1 MIITLRNT
9 FISLLIYFFSLFL
22 CYIFYYFLKSS
33 LFSEE
38 FLKILRD
45 LVSTT
50 IFCSLIVCLNIQKS
64 ISLSVDFKLILLYS
78 SIIVLLIFLLTKNY
92 DFNYP
97 LHTKISAILLAPII
111 EEIICREIAFNSNNL
126 FFSFILSS
134 FLFIILHF
142 SYDISSLIY
151 FLFISSS
158 LFLLRTQSASIL
170 NPIVL
175 HSLINLVVIIRGK
188 FN

>member
-151 FLFISSS
+151 FLFISSY

>member
-1 MIITLRNT
+1 MAITLRNT

-22 CYIFYYFLKSS
+22 CYIFYYYLKNS
-33 LFSEE
+33 LFPEE
-38 FLKILRD
+38 LLKILRD
-45 LVSTT
+45 LFSTI
-50 IFCSLIVCLNIQKS
+50 IFCILIIYLNVQKS
-64 ISLSVDFKLILLYS
+64 ISLSVDFKLTLLYT
-78 SIIVLLIFLLTKNY
+78 SILVLLIFLFTKNY

-97 LHTKISAILLAPII
+97 LHTKISAVLLAPII

-134 FLFIILHF
+134 FIFIIFHF
-142 SYDISSLIY
+142 SYDIGSLIY

-158 LFLLRTQSASIL
+158 LFLLRIQSGSIL

-175 HSLINLVVIIRGK
+175 HSLINLIVITRGE